1 MWPSHPGTVVPH
13 MAENLAVCAK
23 FETGETKLQRIKTV
37 GVVSAVGDEFSFTRA
52 GLNGTDTGDRR
63 FPIGQW
69 GLDDLIVS
77 QAPNAVLTLP
87 SPPKEGHSAILSGA
101 GFRLSVNKMVRPVGR
116 LSEAIRQLV
125 KLGLKVKK

>member
-1 MWPSHPGTVVPH
+1 MFASFRRRDS
-13 MAENLAVCAK
+13 LALVSILVLLSACAK

-77 QAPNAVLTLP
+77 QANASIGEHFQVQP
-87 SPPKEGHSAILSGA
+87 LSY
-101 GFRLSVNKMVRPVGR
+101 SRP
-116 LSEAIRQLV
+116 AFYA
-125 KLGLKVKK
+125 